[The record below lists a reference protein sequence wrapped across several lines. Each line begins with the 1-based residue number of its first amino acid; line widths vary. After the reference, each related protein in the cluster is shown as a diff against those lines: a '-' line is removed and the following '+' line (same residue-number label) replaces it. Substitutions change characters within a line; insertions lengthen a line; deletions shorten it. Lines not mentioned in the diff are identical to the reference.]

1 MQMEGN
7 IKGNLLMDNYKGMGR
22 QNMENKELNMLGSL
36 KILRNVEKVNIIM
49 AMAESGK
56 ANGKIIGKM
65 EQESIKIVKIKLFK
79 GYGSM
84 E

>member
-1 MQMEGN
+1 
-7 IKGNLLMDNYKGMGR
+7 
-22 QNMENKELNMLGSL
+22 MENKELNMLGSL

-65 EQESIKIVKIKLFK
+65 E
-79 GYGSM
+79 
-84 E
+84 